1 MSDLC
6 VVRVARVPGL
16 VKEVALNGSRTVR
29 AAAEIA
35 GVQTDGSIHVNGRVG
50 NLDTTLSNG
59 DRVTISKGAK
69 GNS

>member
-16 VKEVALNGSRTVR
+16 VKEVALNGGRKVSD
-29 AAAEIA
+29 AANIA
-35 GVQTDGSIHVNGRVG
+35 GIATDGTIHVNGRAATLG
-50 NLDTTLSNG
+50 TLLSNG